1 YEYSAPDFL
10 NLKFYGGP
18 PDCDPPPLHPS
29 HNIKNPDPAAPI
41 TDIDAAGGC
50 IVSNV
55 VGVIGKLYA
64 LDELERR
71 SIEHIAGAAF
81 RIGDVDLVKFRDE
94 TNTLRLIQSGDAMDT
109 LARTKV

>member
-1 YEYSAPDFL
+1 MAVEFDLAELITSRSIDNAE
-10 NLKFYGGP
+10 
-18 PDCDPPPLHPS
+18 
-29 HNIKNPDPAAPI
+29 PAVSE
-41 TDIDAAGGC
+41 TDIHAAGGC

-71 SIEHIAGAAF
+71 SIEHVAGTAF
-81 RIGDVDLVKFRDE
+81 AIGDTKPTALGDV
-94 TNTLRLIQSGDAMDT
+94 TNTLRLMQSGDAPDA

>member
-1 YEYSAPDFL
+1 MALQYDLADLITSRSIDNAE
-10 NLKFYGGP
+10 
-18 PDCDPPPLHPS
+18 
-29 HNIKNPDPAAPI
+29 PAVPI

-64 LDELERR
+64 LDKLKRR

-81 RIGDVDLVKFRDE
+81 RIGDENLVKFRNE
-94 TNTLRLIQSGDAMDT
+94 TYSLRLMQSGNTPDN

>member
-1 YEYSAPDFL
+1 MALEFDLADF
-10 NLKFYGGP
+10 NT
-18 PDCDPPPLHPS
+18 S
-29 HNIKNPDPAAPI
+29 RSINNAEPAAPI

-64 LDELERR
+64 HDELERR
-71 SIEHIAGAAF
+71 SIEHVAGSAF
-81 RIGDVDLVKFRDE
+81 AIGDKKLVELGDE
-94 TNTLRLIQSGDAMDT
+94 TNTLRLMQSGDAPDA

>member
-1 YEYSAPDFL
+1 MAVEFDLAELITSSIDNAE
-10 NLKFYGGP
+10 
-18 PDCDPPPLHPS
+18 
-29 HNIKNPDPAAPI
+29 PAVSE
-41 TDIDAAGGC
+41 TDIHTAGGC

-71 SIEHIAGAAF
+71 SIEHVAGTAF
-81 RIGDVDLVKFRDE
+81 AIGDVDLVKFRDE